1 MAAQL
6 AIDVVSKSIFYFS
19 IWHVKFFYP
28 KNNDMNQIY
37 ITLKNYG
44 PNWHN
49 WKIMDKID
57 I

>member
-6 AIDVVSKSIFYFS
+6 TIDVVSKSIFYFS

-28 KNNDMNQIY
+28 KNNDMNQID

-44 PNWHN
+44 PNWYN
-49 WKIMDKID
+49 WKIMNKID

>member
-28 KNNDMNQIY
+28 KNNNMNQID
-37 ITLKNYG
+37 ITLKNYQ

-49 WKIMDKID
+49 WKIRDKID